1 MVGRLGNPARWVA
14 GRIPKNRRDI
24 EITAR
29 SLLRLAFWLALL
41 APVILVPAYYLLVAY
56 GLMPP
61 IHLPSG

>member
-1 MVGRLGNPARWVA
+1 MGRLGNPARREA
-14 GRIPKNRRDI
+14 GRIPKNRWDI

-41 APVILVPAYYLLVAY
+41 APVILVPANYLLVAY